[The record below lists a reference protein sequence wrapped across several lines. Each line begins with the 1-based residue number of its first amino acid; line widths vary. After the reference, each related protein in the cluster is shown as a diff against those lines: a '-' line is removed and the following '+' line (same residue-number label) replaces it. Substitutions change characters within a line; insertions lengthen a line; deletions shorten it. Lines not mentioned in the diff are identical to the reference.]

1 MELKKNNLIK
11 FYNKKEREKIHS
23 LQFFDV
29 LIRWPYRKNDI
40 SIFPAGAM
48 IYNEQDDDDLEV
60 FYDIIATHKKDYYQI
75 EQDFLRKI
83 SDDIDKNSFMGI
95 LQAMKH
101 EADVIIHPKMIRDHM
116 EFLMREGLI

>member
-1 MELKKNNLIK
+1 
-11 FYNKKEREKIHS
+11 
-23 LQFFDV
+23 
-29 LIRWPYRKNDI
+29 
-40 SIFPAGAM
+40 M